1 MNGPEAVAAFMFF
14 GGTFWV
20 LRPVAAA
27 VAKRIAG
34 EHRKPGMEP
43 AERDEILSELQQ
55 VREEVAELAERM
67 DFAERLPS
75 KQSEVNRCSLSQDHR
90 FTSLCLE
97 GSRSPKALRSASS
110 ATSPPTTRSPHNIS
124 ARAAG

>member
-34 EHRKPGMEP
+34 EHRKPGMDP
-43 AERDEILSELQQ
+43 AERDEILNELQQ
-55 VREEVAELAERM
+55 VRQEVAELAERM
-67 DFAERLPS
+67 DFAERLLS
-75 KQSEVNRCSLSQDHR
+75 KQSEVKR
-90 FTSLCLE
+90 
-97 GSRSPKALRSASS
+97 
-110 ATSPPTTRSPHNIS
+110 
-124 ARAAG
+124 